1 MCAHA
6 RCRLR
11 VNWNYSDD
19 GFSGAAFR
27 PGTCPNENF
36 AATSALKPAGK
47 WVREQLRAA
56 R

>member
-1 MCAHA
+1 
-6 RCRLR
+6 
-11 VNWNYSDD
+11 VNWNFSDD

-27 PGTCPNENF
+27 PGTCPSGDF
-36 AATSALKPAGK
+36 AGKGMLKPAGK